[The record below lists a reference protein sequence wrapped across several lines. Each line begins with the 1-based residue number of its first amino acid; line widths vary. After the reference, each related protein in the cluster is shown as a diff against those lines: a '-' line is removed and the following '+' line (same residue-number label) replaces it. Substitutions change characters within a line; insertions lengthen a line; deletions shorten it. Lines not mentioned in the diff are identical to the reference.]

1 MEFRHIFQRITKV
14 LRITETIIEY
24 YFFRKFGSGQGFL
37 KSHLFCPSLP
47 KQTSL
52 RVFLI
57 CPEKAAGLEGD
68 RDERR

>member
-24 YFFRKFGSGQGFL
+24 YFFVSSVPDKAFL
-37 KSHLFCPSLP
+37 KNHLFCPSLP